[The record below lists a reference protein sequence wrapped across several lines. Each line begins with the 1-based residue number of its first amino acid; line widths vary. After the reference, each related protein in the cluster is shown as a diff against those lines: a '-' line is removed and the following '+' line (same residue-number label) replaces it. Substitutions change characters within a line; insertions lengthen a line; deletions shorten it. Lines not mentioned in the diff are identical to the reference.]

1 MAEISSFVDGV
12 SRQLQRPISD
22 LDDVRETMAALQEV
36 QQAEI
41 RIDTLIGPVEE
52 SFTLLNRH
60 ELFFSDGN
68 AEKIDGV
75 MYAWKELHV
84 MVREVFFETPWN
96 SVKINSSLFTSHEG
110 SRKSSLPHLLGFS
123 FCKHLL
129 VNVQWPVFILKVKG
143 TQDKLLE
150 VQPQMKAELV
160 SGVEIF
166 QKSVQDYF
174 ADYDNR

>member
-60 ELFFSDGN
+60 DLFFSDGN

-84 MVREVFFETPWN
+84 MVREVFF
-96 SVKINSSLFTSHEG
+96 
-110 SRKSSLPHLLGFS
+110 
-123 FCKHLL
+123 
-129 VNVQWPVFILKVKG
+129 
-143 TQDKLLE
+143 
-150 VQPQMKAELV
+150 
-160 SGVEIF
+160 
-166 QKSVQDYF
+166 
-174 ADYDNR
+174 

>member
-1 MAEISSFVDGV
+1 MSMAEISTFVDGV

-84 MVREVFFETPWN
+84 MVRGSVF
-96 SVKINSSLFTSHEG
+96 
-110 SRKSSLPHLLGFS
+110 
-123 FCKHLL
+123 
-129 VNVQWPVFILKVKG
+129 
-143 TQDKLLE
+143 
-150 VQPQMKAELV
+150 
-160 SGVEIF
+160 
-166 QKSVQDYF
+166 
-174 ADYDNR
+174 

>member
-84 MVREVFFETPWN
+84 MVREVFFETP
-96 SVKINSSLFTSHEG
+96 
-110 SRKSSLPHLLGFS
+110 
-123 FCKHLL
+123 
-129 VNVQWPVFILKVKG
+129 
-143 TQDKLLE
+143 
-150 VQPQMKAELV
+150 
-160 SGVEIF
+160 
-166 QKSVQDYF
+166 
-174 ADYDNR
+174 

>member
-1 MAEISSFVDGV
+1 MNMAEISSFVDGV

-60 ELFFSDGN
+60 DLFFSDGN

-84 MVREVFFETPWN
+84 MVREVFF
-96 SVKINSSLFTSHEG
+96 
-110 SRKSSLPHLLGFS
+110 
-123 FCKHLL
+123 
-129 VNVQWPVFILKVKG
+129 
-143 TQDKLLE
+143 
-150 VQPQMKAELV
+150 
-160 SGVEIF
+160 
-166 QKSVQDYF
+166 
-174 ADYDNR
+174 